1 MTNLVFALSLIQT
14 KNLNERGRM
23 RYKTVMFLNMVLLI
37 ALLTGCASH
46 YDAGM
51 KAFNEKKYSK
61 AVNELSQV
69 QKSHLNYAKA
79 SATLIR
85 AEFRQAVFAVKDAK
99 TSSEAIGN
107 LKKMVPLAL
116 KTDSVD
122 LYKVAFYVVLD
133 ELKDAKNA
141 AYVKELVRSLLAL
154 IKEKGNLEDI
164 LPLIQGLTGK
174 LGDFLFNAELRST
187 IVDALKQLNALK

>member
-1 MTNLVFALSLIQT
+1 MNFKSVLVLYTILLFLLS
-14 KNLNERGRM
+14 
-23 RYKTVMFLNMVLLI
+23 
-37 ALLTGCASH
+37 ACASH

-51 KAFNEKKYSK
+51 KAFNEKRYPK
-61 AVNELSQV
+61 AVSELSQV
-69 QKSHLNYAKA
+69 QKSHPNYAKA

-85 AEFRQAVFAVKDAK
+85 AEFRQAVIAVKDAN

-141 AYVKELVRSLLAL
+141 AYVKELVRSLLVL
-154 IKEKGNLEDI
+154 IKEKGNFEDI
-164 LPLIQGLTGK
+164 LPVIEGLSGRLT
-174 LGDFLFNAELRST
+174 DFLFNSELRAT
-187 IVDALKQLNALK
+187 IIDALKQLNALK

>member
-1 MTNLVFALSLIQT
+1 MQ
-14 KNLNERGRM
+14 M
-23 RYKTVMFLNMVLLI
+23 RKVVVILLI
-37 ALLTGCASH
+37 TLISACASH

-61 AVNELSQV
+61 AVSELSQV
-69 QKSHLNYAKA
+69 QKSHPNYSKA

-85 AEFRQAVFAVKDAK
+85 AEFRQAVVAVKDAK
-99 TSSEAIGN
+99 SSSEAIGN

-141 AYVKELVRSLLAL
+141 AYVKELVSSLLLL
-154 IKEKGNLEDI
+154 IKEKGNFEDI
-164 LPLIQGLTGK
+164 LPLIEGLTGR
-174 LGDFLFNAELRST
+174 LTDFLFNSEIRTT
-187 IVDALKQLNALK
+187 ITDALKQLKALK